1 MLFERYY
8 RKSDLCEL
16 EWHYENEINLM
27 SEWEFSELQR
37 IIAIL
42 ELLEENEEFLYVP
55 SKETEQLNWNLET
68 EGRN

>member
-1 MLFERYY
+1 MLVERYY

-16 EWHYENEINLM
+16 EWNFENEIPYM
-27 SEWEFSELQR
+27 SEWEFSELKR
-37 IIAIL
+37 IMAIL
-42 ELLEENEEFLYVP
+42 ELMDDDEEFLYKP